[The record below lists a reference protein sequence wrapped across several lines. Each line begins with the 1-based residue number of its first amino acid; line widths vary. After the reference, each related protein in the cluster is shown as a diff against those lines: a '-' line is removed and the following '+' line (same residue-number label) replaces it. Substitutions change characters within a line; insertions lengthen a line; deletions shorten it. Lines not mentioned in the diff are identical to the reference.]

1 MKASRIKNFKFQK
14 WLLLTLGFTFLAL
27 YFVLQNYIFS
37 LNSNAPPFDW
47 QRTISYRVT
56 NNLYW
61 VAFMPLIFFIARKY
75 KLESGHKTKTV
86 IKVLLFGIGV
96 SLLHS
101 HISIITSLYFTWLSG
116 PKVMSFWERVALGVY
131 GILGLAFE
139 DLFYYCIVMGILY
152 GLDYYQK
159 SKEQQYKLSQLEAK
173 LAQAEVQ
180 AMKMQLHPHFLFN
193 TLHAISTLMHRD
205 PDAADKMITQL
216 SNLLRISLEN
226 IGVQEVTLEEELNF
240 LDQYIE
246 IQKMR
251 FQDSLEI
258 KMDVDSS
265 SLNIMVPNLI
275 LQPIVENAFKHG
287 VENNPGDKRITIS
300 SKIKDKMLMLA
311 VEDNGPGINKS
322 SLNEGFGLKN
332 TRERLKQ
339 IYENRSELIMENTSG
354 GLLVKINIPLP

>member
-1 MKASRIKNFKFQK
+1 MTLKNFNWKK
-14 WLLLTLGFTFLAL
+14 WLLITLGFTFLAL

-37 LNSNAPPFDW
+37 LNSNAPQFDW
-47 QRTISYRVT
+47 HRTISYRVT

-61 VAFMPLIFFIARKY
+61 VLLMPLIFYIARVY
-75 KLESGHKTKTV
+75 KLESGNVKITV
-86 IKVLLFGIGV
+86 FKLLIIGIGI

-101 HISIITSLYFTWLSG
+101 HLSIVTSLYFTWLSG
-116 PKVMSFWERVALGVY
+116 ERIMGFWDRVAMGEY

-152 GLDYYQK
+152 GLEYYQK
-159 SKEQQYKLSQLEAK
+159 SKEQQYKLSQLETK

-180 AMKMQLHPHFLFN
+180 AIKMQLHPHFLFN

-226 IGVQEVTLEEELNF
+226 IGVQEVTLAEELNF
-240 LDQYIE
+240 LEQYIE

-251 FQDSLEI
+251 FQGSLEI

-265 SLNIMVPNLI
+265 TLSIMVPNLI

-287 VENNPGDKRITIS
+287 VENNPGEKRITIS
-300 SKIKDKMLMLA
+300 SKIKDKLLMLS
-311 VEDNGPGINKS
+311 VEDNGPGINENNFK
-322 SLNEGFGLKN
+322 EGLGLKN

-339 IYENRSELIMENTSG
+339 IYGNRSELIMENSAN
-354 GLLVKINIPLP
+354 GLLVKINIPLNE